1 LVKQQNMACLS
12 RFVQSREHVMAA
24 FILLYALAVAA
35 CGGGGNKQ
43 IQPVYDPKTGKLQ
56 LLKYDSN
63 NDGKP
68 DTFSYMDGSR
78 VLRIEIDQDED
89 GKIDRWE
96 YYDDKQKVIKVGF
109 SRANDGKEDAWSFTG
124 PDGTINR
131 IDYSTRRD
139 GKVTRTEH
147 YEKNALV
154 SAEEDTDED
163 GKIDKWETYANGY
176 MTSVAYD
183 TLHRGTP
190 DRRFIYGPNGF
201 VRIELDPDGTGHF
214 VPAPTPPAPKK

>member
-1 LVKQQNMACLS
+1 LVKQHNNFDATRPFQARDGTALGL
-12 RFVQSREHVMAA
+12 
-24 FILLYALAVAA
+24 ILVFTLITAA

-96 YYDDKQKVIKVGF
+96 YYDDTQKVIKVGF

-124 PDGTINR
+124 PDGAINR

-147 YEKNALV
+147 YDKSALI

-163 GKIDKWETYANGY
+163 GTIDKWETYENGY

-190 DRRFIYGPNGF
+190 DRRFIYGANGF
-201 VRIELDPDGTGHF
+201 VRAEFDPDGTGRF
-214 VPAPTPPAPKK
+214 VPAPPQPAPQQ

>member
-1 LVKQQNMACLS
+1 MVGATM
-12 RFVQSREHVMAA
+12 
-24 FILLYALAVAA
+24 LYALAVAA
-35 CGGGGNKQ
+35 CGAGGNKQ
-43 IQPVYDPKTGKLQ
+43 IQSVYDPKTGKLQ

-63 NDGKP
+63 NNGKP
-68 DTFSYMDGSR
+68 DIFTYMDGSR
-78 VLRIEIDQDED
+78 VLRVEIDQDED

-124 PDGTINR
+124 PDGTVSR

-139 GKVTRTEH
+139 GTVTRTEH
-147 YEKNALV
+147 YEKNALI

-163 GKIDKWETYANGY
+163 GKIDKWETYENGS
-176 MTSVAYD
+176 MTSVAFD

-190 DRRFIYGPNGF
+190 DHRLVYGPNGSARAE
-201 VRIELDPDGTGHF
+201 VDPDGTGHF
-214 VPAPTPPAPKK
+214 VPAPTQKK